1 MTRKLSH
8 TISTEPMLLFPRK
21 TYTIGLAILVC
32 LMIIAGCATDKDAWI
47 NRNYH
52 SLTTHYNGYFNGNES
67 LKEGVAQIRQNHKDD
82 YTRILPV
89 FQYGSQTTASG
100 ANSYMDVAIKK
111 ASVRISKS
119 TMFIRG
125 AEKNRWIDDCWMLIG
140 KAHFYKMEYEQAIQ
154 NFDFVIARYK
164 NQPTR
169 YEAMLWKIRANSQ
182 MKRFGDNE
190 ALMGLVQNSIESNEA
205 SPAVKRLFPLVQAD
219 HFLQQGNEEA
229 AVEPLKQAINR
240 TWSKRTKVRS
250 MFILAQIYQ
259 KQGMLEEAARF
270 YGKVIEK
277 NPPYEMAF
285 NAKINMAR
293 CYSAE
298 KNGSRTIKKYLDKM
312 LKDEKNKEYLD
323 QVYFAMAEVYMK
335 EKNDTMAMKNLRL
348 SVANSND
355 NPNQKAL
362 SSLLLADLH
371 FKYENYQ
378 DAQAYYDSAVTY
390 LQKDYPEYDAL
401 MVKHKILTKLVSHIL
416 VVQMQD
422 SLLRLSA
429 MTPAERTRVVNGI
442 ISEINRKE
450 QEAKAE
456 EASGR
461 QNIGFLEMENR
472 TLNQMQKS
480 TSEWYFDNPTTRS
493 FGFTE
498 FRSKWGERK
507 LEDMWRISSKM
518 GDATLLT
525 PEELLADSLRQD
537 SLKAVAANLKNPD
550 FYLKNIPTTPEAIE
564 AANLKVEKALY
575 NMGYIYY
582 HDLTDLDKSGETF
595 DQQIKRYPKGEY
607 VPPALYQLSLV
618 YTDWGFA
625 DKSAQFRN
633 RLVKEFPDHEYAKII
648 SDPDYFLKKAQAV
661 SAHKAYYSETWNL
674 YQEGKN
680 QVAKSRCDSALA
692 NSGFV
697 DGHPK
702 FSLLKA
708 VITGQTEGK
717 PAYQQALEYTA
728 SKYAKTPEG
737 VYAASLLK
745 MLAGDQEIKD
755 TFKPDPDKVTDYS
768 IYAFSSGKP
777 HLVLIIVDTRHG
789 KSDRVKNKISDFN
802 RKSFSLKNLNTT
814 STILASPLEMIT
826 ITGFTDAKD
835 AKIYYDALQS
845 GNIITGK
852 DAEGQFYIFP
862 ISTDNYPIFFKDK
875 DLEKYQAF
883 FKDHYL
889 K

>member
-1 MTRKLSH
+1 MPLFRRKSCTSIPVILL
-8 TISTEPMLLFPRK
+8 TML
-21 TYTIGLAILVC
+21 
-32 LMIIAGCATDKDAWI
+32 MIAGCKTDKDAWI

-67 LKEGVAQIRQNHKDD
+67 LKEGVEQIRQNHKDD

-89 FQYGSQTTASG
+89 FQYGDQTTASG

-111 ASVRISKS
+111 ASIRISKS

-125 AEKNRWIDDCWMLIG
+125 QEKNRWIDDCWMLIG

-164 NQPTR
+164 NLPTR

-190 ALMGLVQNSIESNEA
+190 ALLGLVQNSIEERQA
-205 SPAVKRLFPLVQAD
+205 PPAVKRMFPLVKAD
-219 HFLQQGNEEA
+219 HFLQSGNPDGA
-229 AVEPLKQAINR
+229 IGPLKEAVKL
-240 TWSKRTKVRS
+240 TWNKKAKVRS

-259 KQGMLEEAARF
+259 KKGMYDEAATF
-270 YGKVIEK
+270 YNRVIDK

-293 CYSAE
+293 CYSA
-298 KNGSRTIKKYLDKM
+298 GSGGSKSIKKYLNKM
-312 LKDEKNKEYLD
+312 MKDEKNKEYLD

-335 EKNDTMAMKNLRL
+335 EKNDSLAMKNLRL
-348 SVANSND
+348 SVASSLN

-371 FKYENYQ
+371 FQHENYQ

-390 LQKDYPEYDAL
+390 LQKDYPEYEAL
-401 MVKHKILTKLVSHIL
+401 MTKHKILTKLVANLL
-416 VVQMQD
+416 VVQTQD

-429 MTPAERTRVVNGI
+429 MTPAERTRIVNGI
-442 ISEINRKE
+442 ISEITRKE

-461 QNIGFLEMENR
+461 QNVGFLEMENR
-472 TLNQMQKS
+472 NLNQMQKT

-507 LEDMWRISSKM
+507 LEDLWRISSKT
-518 GDATLLT
+518 GDASLLT
-525 PEELLADSLRQD
+525 PEELLADSLRKD
-537 SLKAVAANLKNPD
+537 SLKNVAANLKNPD

-564 AANLKVEKALY
+564 AAHLKVEKALY

-582 HDLTDLDKSGETF
+582 HDLEDLDKSAETF
-595 DQQIKRYPKGEY
+595 EQQIKRYAKGEW

-618 YTDWGFA
+618 YADWGFA
-625 DKSAQFRN
+625 DKAAQFRN
-633 RLVKEFPDHEYAKII
+633 RLVTEHPEHEYAKIV
-648 SDPDYFLKKAQAV
+648 SDPDYFKNKAIAS
-661 SAHKAYYSETWNL
+661 SAHKAYYTDTWNL
-674 YQEGKN
+674 FQEGKLAA
-680 QVAKSRCDSALA
+680 AKARCDSAMA
-692 NSGFV
+692 NTQFV
-697 DGHPK
+697 EGHPK

-708 VITGQTEGK
+708 MIIGKTEGK
-717 PAYQQALEYTA
+717 APYQQALEHTA
-728 SKYAKTPEG
+728 TKYAKFPEG
-737 VYAASLLK
+737 VYAGDLLK
-745 MLAGDQEIKD
+745 LLTAEVEKD
-755 TFKPDPDKVTDYS
+755 TVQTAPADTKIDYS
-768 IYAFSSGKP
+768 IYAFSAGKP
-777 HLVLIIVDTRHG
+777 HMVLIIIDTKYG
-789 KSDRVKNKISDFN
+789 KTDRVKNKISDFN

-814 STILASPLEMIT
+814 STILQAPLEMIT
-826 ITGFTDAKD
+826 VTGFSDAKD
-835 AKIYYDALQS
+835 AKIYYDALIS
-845 GNIITGK
+845 GNVVTGK
-852 DAEGQFYIFP
+852 DAEGSFHIFA

-875 DLEKYQAF
+875 DLAKYQAF